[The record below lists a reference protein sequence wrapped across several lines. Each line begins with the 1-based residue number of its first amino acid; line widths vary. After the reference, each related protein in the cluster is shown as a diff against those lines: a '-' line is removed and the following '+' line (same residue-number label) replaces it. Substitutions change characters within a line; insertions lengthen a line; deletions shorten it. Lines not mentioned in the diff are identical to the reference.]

1 MEALVTFGAVLG
13 VAIVVGG
20 WAYARSRPQRAHLGA
35 DGVQEAS
42 VIVRERYRP
51 AVIVARRGVPLR
63 LRFIR
68 DEDNPCSQ
76 KVIFPDF
83 GISRSLAAHRTTT
96 IEVTPNREG
105 EFLFTCEMGMY
116 QGTLVVT
123 RERRPLARRP
133 LVSTVPAD
141 TRKR

>member
-1 MEALVTFGAVLG
+1 VEALTTFAAVFG
-13 VAIVVGG
+13 FAAVVGG
-20 WAYARSRPQRAHLGA
+20 WAYARSRPRRASLKD
-35 DGVQEAS
+35 DGVQEAR
-42 VIVRERYRP
+42 VVVRRRYRP

-68 DEDNPCSQ
+68 DEDDPCSQ

-83 GISRSLAAHRTTT
+83 GISRPLPAHRTTA
-96 IEVTPNREG
+96 IELTPDREG

-123 RERRPLARRP
+123 GKRRPEFSSHRERTAPAK
-133 LVSTVPAD
+133 VS
-141 TRKR
+141 K